1 MKNSPPLK
9 RQTHPRETGIALVT
23 VLIMLVLVATLV
35 SVTSLMALGNRRTS
49 TDTLVSSQAF
59 YAAEAGI
66 EAALDKI
73 YWQPLTNWTAKDK
86 APGQDEFDT
95 CAFKKW
101 LNGVY
106 PATANSGVSKNNN
119 QSCPPIGANTGSGL
133 VGTFSDLWND
143 KTLSKSIV
151 SGNFNIASNQKA
163 TYATT
168 GTRWDDADTGEMNL
182 RLVSV
187 GNVTDLAGKV
197 LATKQ
202 IERTLK
208 IATTSFGGDRFGLL
222 TNSTNCSFCHL
233 RIDTIRRAYSTDA
246 NASFERVRVGV
257 LSTTDALDFSFG
269 GHHRDTI
276 IAGTLYSRNANAPSN
291 SGTSSQVF
299 GINFAT
305 AGGTSIK
312 GNLDKTS
319 LMQMGV
325 ANGDPTKDATLFNSY
340 TNPTAQSKKMYYN
353 YPDDTTVKPAP
364 YNGSYPDGPL
374 PTVFPPVITDGDNNS
389 LISDSEWSSYLSAAP
404 VGTLVAKSGAALY
417 GVRRPSSATGQAPTL
432 PISYDPVR
440 ANLGGAFAATSLS
453 LPTTITDQLS
463 NALMATRQL
472 GLNAIFASPSTYKGW
487 ILYQAISSPNNR
499 DFLPTQLT
507 TGTAFGAAL
516 NNFYVNYNATT
527 GALSLRVCRYTD
539 TVGVTILPQN
549 CGLAA
554 NQMTISTTI
563 TANDLFPAIS
573 NTATTDLASN
583 GKFDGNLIINAG
595 SINENKYVEINGT
608 VNVNG
613 DVVVRGLIKGQGRI
627 VARGNIYIVGDFV
640 YGCDKT
646 GTVVEACRIDAGASS
661 TSYKNPDYLPRV
673 ALLAGGNILVG
684 DYDAPDFRTN
694 YFQSDLIN
702 DQTYQAR
709 IPAMF
714 QNNNFAATNT
724 ARVPW
729 NYYNIPGATGRQYNQ
744 KNWNSPLG
752 TTTSSNQNTG
762 DITGFIPRLIG
773 TPNSTA
779 NSATA
784 GSGRYFSS
792 VPFGLMVRGGAANYD
807 GGSNGNFIS
816 AAASHSILPLYPS
829 NGPLLI
835 GNNANNGLF
844 AAAGANELA
853 TGMSCVTNSNA
864 TTTTVGTG
872 PIRAIWTD
880 KFVNSIPTTVA
891 YNRDRGFT
899 TNLTAQVTLNYGFWC
914 PPSTLTSR
922 YVRAQSAPAFNTTV
936 ADGSGITT
944 TPATDTAAWQL
955 QSIAGTPSTKNANGG
970 NANLD
975 TNRGMSTGWLAGL
988 VGWNSTNSTFNQFGD
1003 FSQTRL
1009 LKLMWMATMEN
1020 SSRKTAQLLI
1030 NASTTG
1036 GPLRTDGIFY
1046 SANGIFAL
1054 ARYCQDGNC
1063 TTNYARPTGYSGGS
1077 ASRTQGRWIHNGS
1090 VVSAELGFLMTGNM
1104 DRGNEA
1110 FGYNGFGPIT
1120 DFAPVT
1126 NITAA
1131 NNPSGAALTV
1141 LYDDRLSGVLQI
1153 GGGKG
1158 VAIRRAGVFT
1168 QGSK

>member
-1 MKNSPPLK
+1 MKNSPTRLT

-73 YWQPLTNWTAKDK
+73 YWQPLTKWTEKDK
-86 APGQDEFDT
+86 LSGQDEFDT

-106 PATANSGVSKNNN
+106 PATVNSNVNKNNN

-133 VGTFSDLWND
+133 TGTFTDFWND
-143 KTLSKSIV
+143 RTLSKSIV
-151 SGNFNIASNQKA
+151 SGNLSIASDQKA

-208 IATTSFGGDRFGLL
+208 IATASFGGDRFGLL

-233 RIDTIRRAYSTDA
+233 RIDTIRRAYSTDS

-257 LSTTDALDFSFG
+257 LSTDTLDLKFG

-276 IAGTLYSRNANAPSN
+276 IAGTLYSRSNNAPSN
-291 SGTSSQVF
+291 SGTNSQVF
-299 GINFAT
+299 GINFAA

-312 GNLDKTS
+312 GNLDKNS
-319 LMQMGV
+319 LVQMGV
-325 ANGDPTKDATLFNSY
+325 ANGDLAKDATIFDSF
-340 TNPTAQSKKMYYN
+340 TNPTAQSKKMYYK
-353 YPDDTTVKPAP
+353 YPDDTTVKNAP

-389 LISDSEWSSYLSAAP
+389 LISDSEWSSYLTAAP

-417 GVRRPSSATGQAPTL
+417 GVRRPSSSTGQAPTL

-453 LPTTITDQLS
+453 LPTTITNQLT
-463 NALMATRQL
+463 NAVMATRQL
-472 GLNAIFASPSTYKGW
+472 GLNAIFANPNTYKGW

-507 TGTAFGAAL
+507 TGTAAGAAV
-516 NNFYVNYNATT
+516 NNFYVNYNAST
-527 GALSLRVCRYTD
+527 GTLSLRVCRYTD
-539 TVGVTILPQN
+539 ALGATILQQN

-554 NQMTISTTI
+554 NQMTISITI
-563 TANDLFPAIS
+563 TANDLFPATS

-646 GTVVEACRIDAGASS
+646 STVVEACRIDAGASS

-709 IPAMF
+709 IPAGF
-714 QNNNFAATNT
+714 QNNNFAAANT

-752 TTTSSNQNTG
+752 TTTTSNQNTG

-773 TPNSTA
+773 TPNKTA
-779 NSATA
+779 NSAAA

-792 VPFGLMVRGGAANYD
+792 NPFGLMVKQGDAANYD
-807 GGSNGNFIS
+807 GGSTGNFVS
-816 AAASHSILPLYPS
+816 AAGSHTILPLYPS
-829 NGPLLI
+829 NGPILI

-844 AAAGANELA
+844 AAAGGNELA
-853 TGMSCVTNSNA
+853 TGISCVNA
-864 TTTTVGTG
+864 TNTG
-872 PIRAIWTD
+872 PIRSIYTD
-880 KFVNSIPTTVA
+880 KFVNSVPTAVS

-899 TNLTAQVTLNYGFWC
+899 TDVAPAQVTLNYSFWC
-914 PPSTLTSR
+914 PPSTGR
-922 YVRAQSAPAFNTTV
+922 YVRSSGFTGSFSTTATV
-936 ADGSGITT
+936 AGLPGSGSTS
-944 TPATDTAAWQL
+944 TPATDTAAWQV

-975 TNRGMSTGWLAGL
+975 GNLGMSTGWLAGL

-1020 SSRKTAQLLI
+1020 SSRKTAQLLA
-1030 NASTTG
+1030 NAGTTG

-1063 TTNYARPTGYSGGS
+1063 TTNYARPTGYTGGS

-1126 NITAA
+1126 NITNA

-1158 VAIRRAGVFT
+1158 VAIRRSGVFT